1 MGHEHGAGLS
11 RPSWGECE
19 PWFGQGMLGPSR
31 VQLHPTWGAILGGSI
46 ESIPVVGHGHGAGG
60 RRAGGQETPSKGPE
74 QMRGIQLHEDV
85 GTRSK
90 GFR

>member
-1 MGHEHGAGLS
+1 MGHEHSAGLS

-60 RRAGGQETPSKGPE
+60 RRAGDTFQ
-74 QMRGIQLHEDV
+74 
-85 GTRSK
+85 GTRADE
-90 GFR
+90 GDPAP